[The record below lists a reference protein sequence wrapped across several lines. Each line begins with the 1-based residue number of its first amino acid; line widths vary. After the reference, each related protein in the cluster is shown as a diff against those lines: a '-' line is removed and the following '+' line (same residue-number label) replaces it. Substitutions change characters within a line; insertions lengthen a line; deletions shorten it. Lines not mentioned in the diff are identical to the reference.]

1 MEFNYAG
8 AKEAGYTDQE
18 IAEHLALKNNFDL
31 SGAVNVGYGY
41 DETIAHMLGQPDIL
55 IPAPVT
61 PAPVTPAPVIPEPEV
76 EDQSFLRSF
85 ADVPLQIGMGGAYGV
100 RAITEAFGA
109 DNPVAENLRGIE
121 DFLDNLLSAQSKAD
135 SAEIARLMKEAED
148 GGFAEQVG
156 AAVKGIS
163 IAPID
168 FMANAVGTA
177 IPAAAAALLAAFT
190 APGTL
195 LGTVAAV
202 ATGSIMGT
210 GVVKGAIFETI
221 EQELIKAGL
230 TPEQAEEGAQEAQS
244 YGGENLDQIALGAI
258 LGGWAAKSGLEP
270 ALAKLVTNNVVKQ
283 GVLKGAGKGAIEQ
296 GVLKGAVKGAIAEA
310 IPETAQGAQEQLS
323 RNLAQIREEGTPD
336 VPLTRGVVGSGAL
349 EGLAGG
355 LAGAGVGAISN
366 RGAGE
371 ATPEPGSAPEWL
383 PVIQAA
389 VNADVGKSEEAIAK
403 RAAEFKK
410 SYGEDAERAYV
421 SSARGEKMILPS
433 IKVKELEGPKPT
445 VLSGLGV
452 ETDTRTKE
460 EETDTRTEEE
470 KKYDRRVE
478 EVLNES
484 FAKKPIDTRTQEEVD
499 GSVAF
504 LEQLDKGRD
513 DTLADAAAFF
523 EEGATEISTKIKAI
537 QAVEDEA
544 SVDSAL
550 GSGIEDEASVDSAL
564 GSGIEDEAS
573 VDSALGSGIEAET
586 KTEAK
591 TEADVDVESSKLGTS
606 PAGPIAQESPE
617 EIKRRENKERL
628 QRTQDTARNQ
638 QNRASTAFLTTLKN
652 GIQKILTNKT
662 NISFF
667 ATEKELTEYDY
678 NQAIAD
684 IQSEFSDVAG
694 SQEFVNDLAAIT
706 DEENE
711 NSFSAFTSIIDK
723 ALPELIEAGYD
734 PARVKEFTTRLR
746 AENVKKTKQN
756 EIIASLKGLQAKR
769 ISQLADVINISTDP
783 KLNGKAAQTKALAAL
798 QDPDINPD
806 ELAQAKEIARLKNKK
821 PSGAVPTNAELSRQ
835 NLPTLTSRTPFEGP
849 IDFVETAEQA
859 ADLITKEKGLTVFE
873 KGLARLFKPILRA
886 IGTKFVVVSDIA
898 QIPDR
903 VLDSW
908 VNPDGEQTA
917 AGLYDPVDNVIY
929 IDSVTGLDSRTILHE
944 MIHAVTLG
952 VIYDYQDG
960 LPISPDAK
968 AALDDMKL
976 IMQKVGEYY
985 QDLVASGRNTEA
997 MDVYALG
1004 TDNFNDLRE
1013 FVTYGITGPTLQ
1025 TMLLNMAPVVNPQL
1039 GAIRTAF
1046 SNFAD
1051 AVRRMIGSP
1060 TRNRSAFE
1068 DLIDLTGRVAAETIR
1083 STPKAA
1089 GQVVQVKN
1097 KIKNL
1102 TAVQRVQ
1109 AEATSLREF
1118 GKKNKN
1124 IFEMS
1129 RNPKDG
1135 LRMFDALS
1143 SAMDANTMSVYL
1155 PILTNTMLTRYAD
1168 KYGMPFVKKIN
1179 RIIQDLTVY
1188 RNRKLKDLSK
1198 NLDRW
1203 DKLIQNASAT
1213 SELLD
1218 DALHLSSLF
1227 DVKIYDLNTKK
1238 LISLTQSKLQD
1249 DGRDIAK
1256 INRYAQ
1262 GAPTGLKSITFELQQ
1277 MSKNPNLTL
1286 DEQTEMDR
1294 LAKLFKDREIEIE
1307 EVFALFEEMAKS
1319 KKGNDAVE
1327 LYSWVIEEYRKD
1339 FEEHNAL
1346 LMDTIRKD
1354 TALPG
1359 TEGDKTTAKGR
1370 LLADVVTSYQ
1380 QAKLRNVYVPL
1391 MRFGKYA
1398 MRAKKG
1404 RKTLAYFLFE
1414 SQTERNNFARKYR
1427 DDNPGLTV
1435 TEEEIS
1441 GDVGASLRE
1450 QMTKDSGK
1458 LTSMFD
1464 QIDAMAAGNPSV
1476 AEDLKDNLYQM
1487 YLLSLPEGNLR
1498 KAYLRRKGRA
1508 GFSND
1513 AYRALVSSK
1522 LASTNQLS
1530 RIKYGKDIRT
1540 AIAEGRA
1547 QLKDQPTRLDLSQ
1560 QANKKGV
1567 VPKEKKEQ
1575 LIKEIELRVTT
1586 ELSPPK
1592 LTGAGALVD
1601 RFSRLGTKAGFIF
1614 LMSSIRSAI
1623 IQPLQLATFGFGTL
1637 HSEYGAI
1644 KTAAMAAKYMKNIM
1658 SAQALSSKQLD
1669 ENGDLRD
1676 ARGEHAVRNSN
1687 YVNKSPIK
1695 NALQAIWDIG
1705 DERNIYGATRIH
1717 DVMGRVDPDE
1727 VELRGARGAD
1737 SIKRQKPV
1745 KFAVTVMM
1753 GAVQFLERASRE
1765 VFFMSAAE
1773 LEYEKLLKQGVTG
1786 DLAIEA
1792 AATKAA
1798 ELTLKAMFDYSSYN
1812 KPRIAKNPYG
1822 RMAYQ
1827 FQNYRL
1833 QATAYI
1839 IRNFNEGLLSSDLS
1853 KEEKKKAAIRF
1864 YDTMGMGIF
1873 FGGLTGELGY
1883 TATVAVIEGIRE
1895 VLRPDEDD
1903 DDADVFYDMSDPN
1916 NPLGLRNFDLY
1927 IRNSVIP
1934 RYFGPESSLAKM
1946 LGLEPETAELLARA
1960 VEVGPISALTDW
1972 NAQTSL
1978 SLDGLWFSDYGSP
1991 EDTYGQWLINA
2002 AFGTVFGPFGSVATN
2017 VADGIQMMIEGD
2029 FARGFE
2035 TMSPGA
2041 IKEPMEAYRLSQKG
2055 FVTRGGK
2062 KFADAEYFDAFRLV
2076 GQAIGFGSTE
2086 LNLAQKSVYGGEE
2099 IRRDATTSKTKIYAE
2114 LEEVLTDQQNAI
2126 ANYGAN
2132 SKQADRAQGKVQ
2144 DVIDKVREHNY
2155 IYFYNFITAKDLTNS
2170 MQQRLQKDG
2179 MTLSGFYMGDKVAP
2193 YIYPIISPAFIDT
2206 PEEME
2211 KRKNEGD

>member
-1 MEFNYAG
+1 M
-8 AKEAGYTDQE
+8 AKAPWEEDWGVQTATSPSKAPWEIDWTTEEVAPTQQEQNNLAPWEQNWDQ
-18 IAEHLALKNNFDL
+18 K
-31 SGAVNVGYGY
+31 
-41 DETIAHMLGQPDIL
+41 
-55 IPAPVT
+55 
-61 PAPVTPAPVIPEPEV
+61 TPAPVIPEPEV
-76 EDQSFLRSF
+76 EDQSFLRSI
-85 ADVPLQIGMGGAYGV
+85 ADVPLQIGMGATYGV
-100 RAITEAFGA
+100 RAISEAFGA
-109 DNPVAENLRGIE
+109 DNPVAENLRGVE
-121 DFLDNLLSAQSKAD
+121 DFLDSLLSAQSKAD
-135 SAEIARLMKEAED
+135 SEEIARLMKEAED

-156 AAVKGIS
+156 AALKSIS

-168 FMANAVGTA
+168 FMANAVGTV
-177 IPAAAAALLAAFT
+177 IPAAAAALLAGPGLVGT
-190 APGTL
+190 AAGIGT
-195 LGTVAAV
+195 GA
-202 ATGSIMGT
+202 IMGT

-244 YGGENLDQIALGAI
+244 YGGENLDQIALGTI

-283 GVLKGAGKGAIEQ
+283 GVLKGAA
-296 GVLKGAVKGAIAEA
+296 KGAIAEA

-323 RNLAQIREEGTPD
+323 RNLAQIREERTPD
-336 VPLTRGVVGSGAL
+336 VPLTRGVIGSGTL

-389 VNADVGKSEEAIAK
+389 VNADLGKSEEAIAV
-403 RAAEFKK
+403 RATEFDET
-410 SYGEDAERAYV
+410 YGEDAMRAYV
-421 SSARGEKMILPS
+421 TGARGEEMVLPS
-433 IKVKELEGPKPT
+433 VQVEELTG
-445 VLSGLGV
+445 LSEV
-452 ETDTRTKE
+452 EAE
-460 EETDTRTEEE
+460 AEVDTRTEEE
-470 KKYDRRVE
+470 KEYDKRVD
-478 EVLNES
+478 EVLDES
-484 FAKKPIDTRTQEEVD
+484 VKPIDTRTEEEKTVD
-499 GSVAF
+499 GNVAF
-504 LEQLDKGRD
+504 LKKLDEDRD
-513 DTLADAAAFF
+513 DTAADAAVFAEVF
-523 EEGATEISTKIKAI
+523 ATERSTDIEEI
-537 QAVEDEA
+537 QAVKEDA
-544 SVDSAL
+544 SVDPELGGGIETGADVNPAFGDVSSIETETVGDPAL
-550 GSGIEDEASVDSAL
+550 GGGIEDSSANL
-564 GSGIEDEAS
+564 TG
-573 VDSALGSGIEAET
+573 ET
-586 KTEAK
+586 VSSTI
-591 TEADVDVESSKLGTS
+591 TSDVTPEL
-606 PAGPIAQESPE
+606 SPE
-617 EIKRRENKERL
+617 EIKRRETKERL
-628 QRTQDTARNQ
+628 QRAQGKARNQ
-638 QNRASTAFLTTLKN
+638 QNRASSKFLTTLKN
-652 GIQKILTNKT
+652 GVQKILTNKT

-667 ATEKELTEYDY
+667 ATEEELTAYDY

-684 IQSEFSDVAG
+684 IQTEFSDVAG
-694 SQEFVNDLAAIT
+694 LQEFVNDLPAIT

-711 NSFSAFTSIIDK
+711 DGFSAFTSIIEK

-734 PARVKEFTTRLR
+734 PTRVKEFTKRLI
-746 AENVKKTKQN
+746 AENAKKTKQN
-756 EIIASLKGLQAKR
+756 EIIASLENLQEKR
-769 ISQLADVINISTDP
+769 IDQLADVINISTNP
-783 KLNGKAAQTKALAAL
+783 KLTEKAAQTKALAAL
-798 QDPDINPD
+798 QDPDINPE
-806 ELAQAKEIARLKNKK
+806 ELAQAEQLAASKNRR
-821 PSGAVPTNAELSRQ
+821 PSGAVPTNDELSRQ
-835 NLPTLTSRTPFEGP
+835 DLPTLTSRAPFEGP
-849 IDFVETAEQA
+849 IDFVETAEEA

-886 IGTKFVVVSDIA
+886 MGTKFVVVSDLM

-929 IDSVTGLDSRTILHE
+929 IDSVEGLDSRTMLHE
-944 MIHAVTLG
+944 MIHAGTLG
-952 VIYDYQDG
+952 VIYDYQEG
-960 LPISPDAK
+960 LSISADAK

-997 MDVYALG
+997 MDVYALD

-1013 FVTYGITGPTLQ
+1013 FVTYGLTGPSLQ

-1051 AVRRMIGSP
+1051 AVRRMIGFP

-1089 GQVVQVKN
+1089 GQVVQAKK
-1097 KIKNL
+1097 KIKKL
-1102 TAVQRVQ
+1102 TAVQQVQ

-1118 GKKNKN
+1118 GKKNKS

-1135 LRMFDALS
+1135 LKMFDSLS
-1143 SAMDANTMSVYL
+1143 IAMNPETFSVYL

-1168 KYGMPFVKKIN
+1168 KYGMPFAKKVN

-1238 LISLTQSKLQD
+1238 LVSLAQSKLQD

-1256 INRYAQ
+1256 VDRYAQ
-1262 GAPTGLKSITFELQQ
+1262 GEPTGLKSIKFELQQ
-1277 MSKNPNLTL
+1277 MSKNPNPTP

-1307 EVFALFEEMAKS
+1307 EVFAIFEEMTRS
-1319 KKGNDAVE
+1319 KKGSDAVE
-1327 LYSWVIEEYRKD
+1327 LYAWVIEEYRKD

-1346 LMDTIRKD
+1346 LMDAVRKD

-1359 TEGDKTTAKGR
+1359 TEGDKTTPKGR
-1370 LLADVVTSYQ
+1370 LLADIVTSYQ
-1380 QAKLRNVYVPL
+1380 LAKQRNVYVPL

-1398 MRAKKG
+1398 VRAKKG
-1404 RKTLAYFLFE
+1404 RKTQAYFLFE
-1414 SQTERNNFARKYR
+1414 SRTERNNFAEQYKK
-1427 DDNPGLTV
+1427 DNPGIEV
-1435 TEEEIS
+1435 TEEDIV
-1441 GDVGASLRE
+1441 GDVGESLRE
-1450 QMTKDSGK
+1450 QITKDSGK

-1464 QIDAMAAGNPSV
+1464 QIDAMAAGDPSV

-1540 AIAEGRA
+1540 AISEGRA
-1547 QLKDQPTRLDLSQ
+1547 QLAGQPTRLELSGQ
-1560 QANKKGV
+1560 TDKKGTI
-1567 VPKEKKEQ
+1567 PIEKKER
-1575 LIKEIELRVTT
+1575 LINEIELRATT

-1601 RFSRLGTKAGFIF
+1601 RFSRLGTKAGFVF
-1614 LMSSIRSAI
+1614 LMSSLRSAL
-1623 IQPLQLATFGFGTL
+1623 IQPTQLATFGFGTL
-1637 HSEYGAI
+1637 HSEYGAV

-1687 YVNKSPIK
+1687 YVKKSPIR

-1705 DERNIYGATRIH
+1705 DERNVYGATRIH

-1737 SIKRQKPV
+1737 SIKRQKPA
-1745 KFAVTVMM
+1745 KFAMTAMM

-1798 ELTLKAMFDYSSYN
+1798 ELTQKAMFDYSSYN
-1812 KPRIAKNPYG
+1812 KPRIAKSPYG

-1839 IRNFNEGLLSSDLS
+1839 VRNFNEGLLSSDLN
-1853 KEEKKKAAIRF
+1853 KEEKRKAAIRF

-1873 FGGLTGELGY
+1873 FGGLTGALGY
-1883 TATVAVIEGIRE
+1883 TATVAVIEGMRE

-1903 DDADVFYDMSDPN
+1903 DDADLFYDMSDPN
-1916 NPLGLRNFDLY
+1916 SPLGLRNFDLY

-1946 LGLEPETAELLARA
+1946 LGLEPETAELLARS

-1991 EDTYGQWLINA
+1991 EDTYGQWLINS
-2002 AFGTVFGPFGSVATN
+2002 AFGTLFGPFGSVATN
-2017 VADGIQMMIEGD
+2017 MADGVQMMIEGD

-2041 IKEPMEAYRLSQKG
+2041 IKEPMEAYRLSQEG
-2055 FVTRGGK
+2055 FVTKGGK
-2062 KFADAEYFDAFRLV
+2062 KFADAEYFDTFRLV
-2076 GQAIGFGSTE
+2076 GQAMGFGATE
-2086 LNLAQKSVYGGEE
+2086 LSLAQKSVYGGEE
-2099 IRRDATTSKTKIYAE
+2099 IRRDATTSKTEIYAE
-2114 LEEVLTDQQNAI
+2114 LEEVLNDRQSAVE
-2126 ANYGAN
+2126 NYGAA

-2155 IYFYNFITAKDLTNS
+2155 IYFYNGITGKDLTNS

-2211 KRKNEGD
+2211 KRKKEEE

>member
-1 MEFNYAG
+1 VADARPTLVNPF
-8 AKEAGYTDQE
+8 
-18 IAEHLALKNNFDL
+18 AEDKPAL
-31 SGAVNVGYGY
+31 VNPFAE
-41 DETIAHMLGQPDIL
+41 DK
-55 IPAPVT
+55 PALVNPF
-61 PAPVTPAPVIPEPEV
+61 AAQALAPVIPEPEV
-76 EDQSFLRSF
+76 EDQSFLRSI
-85 ADVPLQIGMGGAYGV
+85 ADVPLQIGMGATYGV
-100 RAITEAFGA
+100 RAISEAFGA
-109 DNPVAENLRGIE
+109 DNPVAENLRGVE
-121 DFLDNLLSAQSKAD
+121 DFLDSLLSAQSKAD
-135 SAEIARLMKEAED
+135 SEEIARLMKEAED

-156 AAVKGIS
+156 AALKGIA

-168 FMANAVGTA
+168 FMANAVGTV
-177 IPAAAAALLAAFT
+177 IPAAAAALLAGPGLVGT
-190 APGTL
+190 AAAIGT
-195 LGTVAAV
+195 GAV
-202 ATGSIMGT
+202 MGT

-221 EQELIKAGL
+221 EQELINAGL

-244 YGGENLDQIALGAI
+244 YGGENLDQIALGTI

-283 GVLKGAGKGAIEQ
+283 GVLKGAA
-296 GVLKGAVKGAIAEA
+296 KGAIAEA

-323 RNLAQIREEGTPD
+323 RNLAQIREERTPD
-336 VPLTRGVVGSGAL
+336 VPLTRGVVGSGTL

-355 LAGAGVGAISN
+355 LAGAGVGAIS

-389 VNADVGKSEEAIAK
+389 VNADLGKSEEAIAV
-403 RAAEFKK
+403 RATEINET
-410 SYGEDAERAYV
+410 YGEDAMRAYV
-421 SSARGEKMILPS
+421 TGARGEEMVLPS
-433 IKVKELEGPKPT
+433 ESVEELTG
-445 VLSGLGV
+445 LSGAETGTGT
-452 ETDTRTKE
+452 ETGPETGTETETGPETGPETGTDTKSE
-460 EETDTRTEEE
+460 EEE
-470 KKYDRRVE
+470 KEFDRRVD
-478 EVLNES
+478 EVLDQS
-484 FAKKPIDTRTQEEVD
+484 FKSDEEKT
-499 GSVAF
+499 AEF
-504 LEQLDKGRD
+504 LKQLDEERD
-513 DTLADAAAFF
+513 ETAADAALFAEKGAPERRPGTVA
-523 EEGATEISTKIKAI
+523 EETT
-537 QAVEDEA
+537 AVN
-544 SVDSAL
+544 
-550 GSGIEDEASVDSAL
+550 
-564 GSGIEDEAS
+564 
-573 VDSALGSGIEAET
+573 
-586 KTEAK
+586 
-591 TEADVDVESSKLGTS
+591 EADVGSELGEGSEAEVQAQAEAQAEAENEVASSELS
-606 PAGPIAQESPE
+606 ASRAGPTKQALLIPKSAEDIAKE
-617 EIKRRENKERL
+617 EKEADKKEKKAETQRRLSQIAE
-628 QRTQDTARNQ
+628 TARNQ
-638 QNRASTAFLTTLKN
+638 RNRVSSNFLTTLKN
-652 GIQKILTNKT
+652 GVQKILTNKK
-662 NISFF
+662 NIRFF
-667 ATEKELTEYDY
+667 PTEKELIEYDY

-694 SQEFVNDLAAIT
+694 LEEQVRDIAFMSDTDLDAAI
-706 DEENE
+706 DN
-711 NSFSAFTSIIDK
+711 
-723 ALPELIEAGYD
+723 LIEAGYK
-734 PARVKEFTTRLR
+734 PQRAKELTKRLR
-746 AENVKKTKQN
+746 AENTKKIKQN
-756 EIIASLKGLQAKR
+756 DIIASLEALRDKR
-769 ISQLADVINISTDP
+769 VEQLADVINIAGNK
-783 KLNGKAAQTKALAAL
+783 KLEGQAAHTAAVEAL
-798 QDPDINPD
+798 QDPDINPE
-806 ELAQAKEIARLKNKK
+806 ELAQAEQLANLKNRK
-821 PSGAVPTNAELSRQ
+821 PSGAVPNNAELSRQ
-835 NLPTLTSRTPFEGP
+835 DLPTLTSRAPFEGP

-873 KGLARLFKPILRA
+873 RGLAKLFKPILRA
-886 IGTKFVVVSDIA
+886 MGTKFVVVSDLI

-929 IDSVTGLDSRTILHE
+929 IDSVEGLDSRTMLHE
-944 MIHAVTLG
+944 MIHAGTLG

-960 LPISPDAK
+960 LPISADAK

-976 IMQKVGEYY
+976 IMQQVGEYY

-997 MDVYALG
+997 MDVYALD

-1013 FVTYGITGPTLQ
+1013 FVTYGLTGPTLQ

-1089 GQVVQVKN
+1089 GQVVQAKK
-1097 KIKNL
+1097 KIKKL
-1102 TAVQRVQ
+1102 TAVQEVQ
-1109 AEATSLREF
+1109 AVATSLREF
-1118 GKKNKN
+1118 GKRNKN
-1124 IFEMS
+1124 IFAMS
-1129 RNPKDG
+1129 RTPEEG

-1143 SAMDANTMSVYL
+1143 SAMDANTFGVYL

-1168 KYGMPFVKKIN
+1168 KYGMPFAKKVN

-1188 RNRKLKDLSK
+1188 RNKKLKDLSK
-1198 NLDRW
+1198 NLDKW
-1203 DKLIQNASAT
+1203 DKLIQKASAT
-1213 SELLD
+1213 SVLLD

-1238 LISLTQSKLQD
+1238 LVSLAQSKLQD
-1249 DGRDIAK
+1249 DGRDITVK
-1256 INRYAQ
+1256 TYKGFSYPQ
-1262 GAPTGLKSITFELQQ
+1262 GVPTGLKSIKFDLQQ
-1277 MSKNPNLTL
+1277 MSKNPTPNS

-1294 LAKLFKDREIEIE
+1294 LAELFKKREKEIED
-1307 EVFALFEEMAKS
+1307 VFAIFEEMSKS
-1319 KKGNDAVE
+1319 KKGSDAVE

-1346 LMDTIRKD
+1346 LMDAVRKD

-1359 TEGDKTTAKGR
+1359 TEGDKTTPKGR
-1370 LLADVVTSYQ
+1370 LLADIVTSYQ
-1380 QAKLRNVYVPL
+1380 LAKQRNVYVPL

-1404 RKTLAYFLFE
+1404 RSTQAYFLFE
-1414 SQTERNNFARKYR
+1414 SQIERNNFARKYKA
-1427 DDNPGLTV
+1427 DNPLLEV
-1435 TEEEIS
+1435 TEEEIV
-1441 GDVGASLRE
+1441 GDVGESLRE
-1450 QMTKDSGK
+1450 QITKDSGK

-1464 QIDAMAAGNPSV
+1464 QIDAMAAGDSSV

-1530 RIKYGKDIRT
+1530 RIKYGKEIRT
-1540 AIAEGRA
+1540 AISEGRA
-1547 QLKDQPTRLDLSQ
+1547 QLEDQPTRLDLSE
-1560 QANKKGV
+1560 QADKKGV
-1567 VPKEKKEQ
+1567 IPKEKKEQ
-1575 LIKEIELRVTT
+1575 LIKEIELRATT

-1592 LTGAGALVD
+1592 LTGVGALVD
-1601 RFSRLGTKAGFIF
+1601 RFSRLGTKAGFVF
-1614 LMSSIRSAI
+1614 LMSSIRSAL
-1623 IQPLQLATFGFGTL
+1623 IQPSQLATFGFGTL
-1637 HSEYGAI
+1637 HSEYGAV

-1676 ARGEHAVRNSN
+1676 ARGEHAIRNSN

-1695 NALQAIWDIG
+1695 STLQAIWDIG
-1705 DERNIYGATRIH
+1705 DERNVYGATRIH

-1737 SIKRQKPV
+1737 SIKRQRPA
-1745 KFAVTVMM
+1745 KFAMTAMM

-1798 ELTLKAMFDYSSYN
+1798 ELTQKAMFDYSSYN
-1812 KPRIAKNPYG
+1812 KPRIAKSPYG

-1839 IRNFNEGLLSSDLS
+1839 VRNFNEGLLSSDLS
-1853 KEEKKKAAIRF
+1853 KEEKRKAAIRF

-1873 FGGLTGELGY
+1873 FGGLTGALGY
-1883 TATVAVIEGIRE
+1883 TATVAVIEGMRE

-1903 DDADVFYDMSDPN
+1903 DDADLFYDMSDPN

-1946 LGLEPETAELLARA
+1946 LGLEPETAELLARS

-1991 EDTYGQWLINA
+1991 EDTYSQWLINS
-2002 AFGTVFGPFGSVATN
+2002 AFGTIFGPFGSVATN
-2017 VADGIQMMIEGD
+2017 MFDGIQMMTEGD

-2041 IKEPMEAYRLSQKG
+2041 IKEPMEAYRLSQEG

-2062 KFADAEYFDAFRLV
+2062 KFSDAEYYDTFRLV
-2076 GQAIGFGSTE
+2076 GQAMGFGSTE
-2086 LNLAQKSVYGGEE
+2086 LSLAQKSVYGGEE
-2099 IRRDATTSKTKIYAE
+2099 FRRDATASKTEIYAE
-2114 LEEVLTDQQNAI
+2114 LEEVLNDRQNAV

-2155 IYFYNFITAKDLTNS
+2155 IYFYNGITGKDLTNS

-2193 YIYPIISPAFIDT
+2193 YIYPIIKGAFIEPT

-2211 KRKNEGD
+2211 KRKNEGE

>member
-1 MEFNYAG
+1 M
-8 AKEAGYTDQE
+8 AKAPWEEDWGVQTATSPSKAPWEIDWTTEEVAPTQQEQNNLAPWEQNWDQ
-18 IAEHLALKNNFDL
+18 K
-31 SGAVNVGYGY
+31 
-41 DETIAHMLGQPDIL
+41 
-55 IPAPVT
+55 
-61 PAPVTPAPVIPEPEV
+61 TPAPVIPEPEV
-76 EDQSFLRSF
+76 EDQSFLRSI
-85 ADVPLQIGMGGAYGV
+85 ADVPLQIGMGATYGV
-100 RAITEAFGA
+100 RAISEAFGA
-109 DNPVAENLRGIE
+109 DNPVAENLRGVE
-121 DFLDNLLSAQSKAD
+121 DFLDSLLSAQSKAD
-135 SAEIARLMKEAED
+135 SEEIARLMKEAED

-156 AAVKGIS
+156 AALKSIS

-168 FMANAVGTA
+168 FMANAVGTV
-177 IPAAAAALLAAFT
+177 IPAAAAALLAGPGLIGT
-190 APGTL
+190 AAGIGT
-195 LGTVAAV
+195 GA
-202 ATGSIMGT
+202 IMGT

-244 YGGENLDQIALGAI
+244 YGGENLDQIALGTI

-283 GVLKGAGKGAIEQ
+283 GVLKGAA
-296 GVLKGAVKGAIAEA
+296 KGAIAEA

-323 RNLAQIREEGTPD
+323 RNLAQIREERTPD
-336 VPLTRGVVGSGAL
+336 VPLTRGVIGSGTL

-389 VNADVGKSEEAIAK
+389 ANADVGKSEEAVAA

-421 SSARGEKMILPS
+421 SGARGEEMVLPS
-433 IKVKELEGPKPT
+433 VQVEELTG
-445 VLSGLGV
+445 LSEV
-452 ETDTRTKE
+452 EAE
-460 EETDTRTEEE
+460 AEVDTRTEEE
-470 KKYDRRVE
+470 KEYDKRVD
-478 EVLNES
+478 EVLDES
-484 FAKKPIDTRTQEEVD
+484 VKPIDTRTEEEKTVD
-499 GSVAF
+499 GNVAF
-504 LEQLDKGRD
+504 LKKLDEDRD
-513 DTLADAAAFF
+513 DTAADAAVFAEVF
-523 EEGATEISTKIKAI
+523 ATEKSTDIEEI
-537 QAVEDEA
+537 QAVKEDA
-544 SVDSAL
+544 SVDPELGGGIEIETGADPELGDVSDIAVTRDPAL
-550 GSGIEDEASVDSAL
+550 GGGIEDSSANL
-564 GSGIEDEAS
+564 TG
-573 VDSALGSGIEAET
+573 ET
-586 KTEAK
+586 VSSTI
-591 TEADVDVESSKLGTS
+591 TSDVTPEL
-606 PAGPIAQESPE
+606 SPE
-617 EIKRRENKERL
+617 EIKRRETKERL
-628 QRTQDTARNQ
+628 KKEGDKVRNE
-638 QNRASTAFLTTLKN
+638 QNRASSKFLTTLKN
-652 GIQKILTNKT
+652 GVQKILTNKT

-667 ATEKELTEYDY
+667 ATEEELTAYDY

-684 IQSEFSDVAG
+684 IQTEFSDVAG
-694 SQEFVNDLAAIT
+694 LQEFVNDLPAIT

-711 NSFSAFTSIIDK
+711 DGFSAFTSIIEK
-723 ALPELIEAGYD
+723 ALPQLIDAGYD
-734 PARVKEFTTRLR
+734 PTRVKEFTKRLI
-746 AENVKKTKQN
+746 AENAKKTKQN
-756 EIIASLKGLQAKR
+756 KIIASLEGLQEKR
-769 ISQLADVINISTDP
+769 IELLADVINISTNP
-783 KLNGKAAQTKALAAL
+783 KLTGKAAQTKALAAL
-798 QDPDINPD
+798 QDPDINPE
-806 ELAQAKEIARLKNKK
+806 ELAQAEQLAASKNRR
-821 PSGAVPTNAELSRQ
+821 PSGAVPTNDELSRQ
-835 NLPTLTSRTPFEGP
+835 DLPTLTSRAPFEGP
-849 IDFVETAEQA
+849 IDFVETAEEA

-886 IGTKFVVVSDIA
+886 MGTKFVVVSDLI

-929 IDSVTGLDSRTILHE
+929 IDSVEGLDSRTMLHE
-944 MIHAVTLG
+944 MIHAGTLG
-952 VIYDYQDG
+952 VIYDYQDE
-960 LPISPDAK
+960 LPISADAK

-985 QDLVASGRNTEA
+985 QDLVASGRNTAA
-997 MDVYALG
+997 MDVYALD

-1013 FVTYGITGPTLQ
+1013 FVTYGLTGPSLQ

-1089 GQVVQVKN
+1089 GQVVQAKK
-1097 KIKNL
+1097 KIKKL
-1102 TAVQRVQ
+1102 TAVQQVQ

-1118 GKKNKN
+1118 GKKNKS

-1143 SAMDANTMSVYL
+1143 SAMDAETFSVYL

-1168 KYGMPFVKKIN
+1168 KYGMPFVKKVN

-1238 LISLTQSKLQD
+1238 LVSLAQSKLQD

-1256 INRYAQ
+1256 VDRYAQ
-1262 GAPTGLKSITFELQQ
+1262 GEPTGLKSIKFELQQ
-1277 MSKNPNLTL
+1277 MSKNPNPTP

-1307 EVFALFEEMAKS
+1307 EVFAIFEEMTRS
-1319 KKGNDAVE
+1319 KKGSDAVE
-1327 LYSWVIEEYRKD
+1327 LYAWVIEEYRKD

-1346 LMDTIRKD
+1346 LMDAVRKD

-1359 TEGDKTTAKGR
+1359 TEGDKTTPKGR
-1370 LLADVVTSYQ
+1370 LLADIVTSYQ
-1380 QAKLRNVYVPL
+1380 LAKQRNVYVPL

-1404 RKTLAYFLFE
+1404 RETQAYFLFE
-1414 SQTERNNFARKYR
+1414 SQTERNNFARKYK
-1427 DDNPGLTV
+1427 DDNPGIKV
-1435 TEEEIS
+1435 TEEDIV
-1441 GDVGASLRE
+1441 GDVGESLRE
-1450 QMTKDSGK
+1450 QITRDSGK

-1464 QIDAMAAGNPSV
+1464 QIDAMAAGDPSV

-1530 RIKYGKDIRT
+1530 RIKYGKEIRT
-1540 AIAEGRA
+1540 AISEGRA
-1547 QLKDQPTRLDLSQ
+1547 QLEGQPERLELSQ

-1567 VPKEKKEQ
+1567 IPKEKKEQ
-1575 LIKEIELRVTT
+1575 LIKEIELRATT

-1614 LMSSIRSAI
+1614 LMSSIRSAL
-1623 IQPLQLATFGFGTL
+1623 IQPTQLATFGFGTL
-1637 HSEYGAI
+1637 HSEYGAV

-1676 ARGEHAVRNSN
+1676 ARGEHAVRNST
-1687 YVNKSPIK
+1687 YVKKSPIK

-1705 DERNIYGATRIH
+1705 DERNVYGATRIH

-1737 SIKRQKPV
+1737 SIKRQRPA
-1745 KFAVTVMM
+1745 KFAMTAMM

-1798 ELTLKAMFDYSSYN
+1798 ELTQKAMFDYSSYN
-1812 KPRIAKNPYG
+1812 KPRIAKSPYG

-1839 IRNFNEGLLSSDLS
+1839 VRNFNEGLLSSDLN
-1853 KEEKKKAAIRF
+1853 KEEKRKAAIRF

-1873 FGGLTGELGY
+1873 FGGLTGALGY
-1883 TATVAVIEGIRE
+1883 TATVAVIEGMRE

-1903 DDADVFYDMSDPN
+1903 DDADLFYDMSDPN

-1946 LGLEPETAELLARA
+1946 LGLEPETAELLARS

-1991 EDTYGQWLINA
+1991 EDTYGQWLINS
-2002 AFGTVFGPFGSVATN
+2002 AFGTLFGPFGSVATN
-2017 VADGIQMMIEGD
+2017 MADGVQMMIEGD

-2041 IKEPMEAYRLSQKG
+2041 IKEPMEAYRLSQEG
-2055 FVTRGGK
+2055 FVTKGGK
-2062 KFADAEYFDAFRLV
+2062 KFADAEYFDTFRLV
-2076 GQAIGFGSTE
+2076 GQAMGFGATE
-2086 LNLAQKSVYGGEE
+2086 LSLAQKSVYGGEE
-2099 IRRDATTSKTKIYAE
+2099 IRRDATTSKTEIYAE
-2114 LEEVLTDQQNAI
+2114 LEEVLNDRQSAVE
-2126 ANYGAN
+2126 NYGAA

-2155 IYFYNFITAKDLTNS
+2155 IYFYNGITGKDLTNS

-2211 KRKNEGD
+2211 KRKKEEE

>member
-18 IAEHLALKNNFDL
+18 IAEHLALKNSFDL

-55 IPAPVT
+55 IPAPVL
-61 PAPVTPAPVIPEPEV
+61 PAPVVPEPEV
-76 EDQSFLRSF
+76 EDQSFLRSI
-85 ADVPLQIGMGGAYGV
+85 ADVPLQIGMGATYGV

-109 DNPVAENLRGIE
+109 DNPVAENLRGVE
-121 DFLDNLLSAQSKAD
+121 DFLDSLLSAQSKAD

-156 AAVKGIS
+156 AALKGIS

-168 FMANAVGTA
+168 FMANAVGTV
-177 IPAAAAALLAAFT
+177 IPAAAAGLLAGPGLVGT
-190 APGTL
+190 AAGIGT
-195 LGTVAAV
+195 GA
-202 ATGSIMGT
+202 IMGT

-221 EQELIKAGL
+221 EQELINAGL

-244 YGGENLDQIALGAI
+244 YGGENLDQIALGTI

-283 GVLKGAGKGAIEQ
+283 GVLKGAA
-296 GVLKGAVKGAIAEA
+296 KGAIAEA
-310 IPETAQGAQEQLS
+310 IPETTQGAQEQLS
-323 RNLAQIREEGTPD
+323 RNLAQIREERTPD
-336 VPLTRGVVGSGAL
+336 VPLTRGVVGSGTL

-355 LAGAGVGAISN
+355 LAGAGVGAIS

-389 VNADVGKSEEAIAK
+389 VNADLGKSEEDIAL
-403 RAAEFKK
+403 RAFEFNDT
-410 SYGEDAERAYV
+410 YGEDAMRAYV
-421 SSARGEKMILPS
+421 TGARGEEMVLPS
-433 IKVKELEGPKPT
+433 IEVEELAGP
-445 VLSGLGV
+445 SEV
-452 ETDTRTKE
+452 ETDTK
-460 EETDTRTEEE
+460 TEEE
-470 KKYDRRVE
+470 KT
-478 EVLNES
+478 
-484 FAKKPIDTRTQEEVD
+484 A
-499 GSVAF
+499 AF
-504 LEQLDKGRD
+504 LKDLDEERD
-513 DTLADAAAFF
+513 ETAADAALFAA
-523 EEGATEISTKIKAI
+523 EGATERSTGTITEADGSTVTREKNLDGSLTVVRENSAGEEIGRTI
-537 QAVEDEA
+537 VEGEEAVAAFETKQKTGGDPE
-544 SVDSAL
+544 L
-550 GSGIEDEASVDSAL
+550 GDVSSIEIGADVNPELGDVSDIAVSGDPE
-564 GSGIEDEAS
+564 
-573 VDSALGSGIEAET
+573 LGSGIEAEVT
-586 KTEAK
+586 PSELNANPA
-591 TEADVDVESSKLGTS
+591 EPIEQAELIPES
-606 PAGPIAQESPE
+606 AE
-617 EIKRRENKERL
+617 EEKRRKTKERL
-628 QRTQDTARNQ
+628 KKEGDKVRNE
-638 QNRASTAFLTTLKN
+638 QNRASSKFLTTLKN
-652 GIQKILTNKT
+652 GVQKILANKK

-667 ATEKELTEYDY
+667 ATEEELIEYDY
-678 NQAIAD
+678 NQAITD

-694 SQEFVNDLAAIT
+694 LEEQVRDIAFMSDTDLDAAI
-706 DEENE
+706 DN
-711 NSFSAFTSIIDK
+711 
-723 ALPELIEAGYD
+723 LIEAGYN
-734 PARVKEFTTRLR
+734 PQRAKEFTKRLR
-746 AENVKKTKQN
+746 AENAKKIKQN
-756 EIIASLKGLQAKR
+756 DIIASLEGLRAKR
-769 ISQLADVINISTDP
+769 ISQLADVINISTNP
-783 KLNGKAAQTKALAAL
+783 RLTGRAAQTAALAAL
-798 QDPDINPD
+798 QDPDINPE
-806 ELAQAKEIARLKNKK
+806 ELAQAEQLAASKNRR
-821 PSGAVPTNAELSRQ
+821 PSGAVPTNDELSRQ
-835 NLPTLTSRTPFEGP
+835 DLPTLTSRAPFEGP

-873 KGLARLFKPILRA
+873 KGLAKLFKPILRA
-886 IGTKFVVVSDIA
+886 MGTKFVVVSDLI

-903 VLDSW
+903 ILDSW

-917 AGLYDPVDNVIY
+917 AGLYDPIDNVIY
-929 IDSVTGLDSRTILHE
+929 IDSVEGLDSRTMLHE
-944 MIHAVTLG
+944 MIHAGTLG
-952 VIYDYQDG
+952 VIYDYQAG
-960 LPISPDAK
+960 LPISADAK

-997 MDVYALG
+997 MDVYALD
-1004 TDNFNDLRE
+1004 TNNFNDLRE
-1013 FVTYGITGPTLQ
+1013 FVTYGLTGPSLQ
-1025 TMLLNMAPVVNPQL
+1025 TMLLNMAPVVNSQL
-1039 GAIRTAF
+1039 GVIRTAF

-1051 AVRRMIGSP
+1051 ALRRMIGFP

-1089 GQVVQVKN
+1089 GQVVQAKK
-1097 KIKNL
+1097 KIKKL
-1102 TAVQRVQ
+1102 TAVQEVQ
-1109 AEATSLREF
+1109 AVATSLREF
-1118 GKKNKN
+1118 GKRNRD

-1129 RNPKDG
+1129 RNPKEG
-1135 LRMFDALS
+1135 LRKFDALS
-1143 SAMDANTMSVYL
+1143 SAMDADTFGVYL

-1168 KYGMPFVKKIN
+1168 KYGMPFAKKVN

-1188 RNRKLKDLSK
+1188 RNKKLKDLSK
-1198 NLDRW
+1198 NLDKW
-1203 DKLIQNASAT
+1203 DKLIQKASAT

-1238 LISLTQSKLQD
+1238 LVSLAQSKLQD
-1249 DGRDIAK
+1249 DGRDINVK
-1256 INRYAQ
+1256 TYNGFSYPQ
-1262 GAPTGLKSITFELQQ
+1262 GVPTGLKSIKFDLQQ
-1277 MSKNPNLTL
+1277 MSKNPTPNS
-1286 DEQTEMDR
+1286 DEQKEMDR
-1294 LAKLFKDREIEIE
+1294 LAKLSQDRETEIE
-1307 EVFALFEEMAKS
+1307 EVFAIFEEMSKS
-1319 KKGNDAVE
+1319 KKGSEAVE

-1346 LMDTIRKD
+1346 LMDAVRKD

-1359 TEGDKTTAKGR
+1359 TESDDTTPKGR
-1370 LLADVVTSYQ
+1370 LLADIVTSYQ
-1380 QAKLRNVYVPL
+1380 LAKQRNVYVPL

-1404 RKTLAYFLFE
+1404 RRTQAYFLFE
-1414 SQTERNNFARKYR
+1414 SRTERNNFARKYKA
-1427 DDNPGLTV
+1427 DNRGNNLKV
-1435 TEEEIS
+1435 TEEDIV
-1441 GDVGASLRE
+1441 GDVGESLRE
-1450 QMTKDSGK
+1450 QMTRDSGK

-1464 QIDAMAAGNPSV
+1464 QIDAMAAGDPSV

-1530 RIKYGKDIRT
+1530 RIKYGKEIRT
-1540 AIAEGRA
+1540 AISEGRA
-1547 QLKDQPTRLDLSQ
+1547 QLEDQPTRLDLSG
-1560 QANKKGV
+1560 QADKKGV
-1567 VPKEKKEQ
+1567 IPKEKKEQ
-1575 LIKEIELRVTT
+1575 LIKEIELRATT

-1614 LMSSIRSAI
+1614 LMSSIRSAL
-1623 IQPLQLATFGFGTL
+1623 IQPSQLATFGFGTL
-1637 HSEYGAI
+1637 HSEYGAV

-1695 NALQAIWDIG
+1695 KILQAIWDIG
-1705 DERNIYGATRIH
+1705 DERNVYGATRIH

-1737 SIKRQKPV
+1737 SIKRQKPA
-1745 KFAVTVMM
+1745 KFAMTAMM

-1798 ELTLKAMFDYSSYN
+1798 ELTQKAMFDYSSYN
-1812 KPRIAKNPYG
+1812 KPRIAKSPYG

-1839 IRNFNEGLLSSDLS
+1839 VRNFNEGLLSSDLN

-1873 FGGLTGELGY
+1873 FGGLTGALGY
-1883 TATVAVIEGIRE
+1883 TATVAVIEGMRE

-1903 DDADVFYDMSDPN
+1903 DDADLFYDMSDPN
-1916 NPLGLRNFDLY
+1916 SPLGLRNFDLY

-1946 LGLEPETAELLARA
+1946 LGLEPETAELLARS

-1991 EDTYGQWLINA
+1991 EDTYGQWLINS
-2002 AFGTVFGPFGSVATN
+2002 AFGTLFGPFGSVATN
-2017 VADGIQMMIEGD
+2017 MADGIQMMIEGD

-2041 IKEPMEAYRLSQKG
+2041 IKEPMEAYRLSQEG
-2055 FVTRGGK
+2055 FVTKGGK
-2062 KFADAEYFDAFRLV
+2062 KFAGAEYFDTFRLV
-2076 GQAIGFGSTE
+2076 GQAMGFGSTE
-2086 LNLAQKSVYGGEE
+2086 LSLAQKSVYGGEE
-2099 IRRDATTSKTKIYAE
+2099 IRRDATTSKTEIYAE
-2114 LEEVLTDQQNAI
+2114 LEEVLNDRQSAVE
-2126 ANYGAN
+2126 NYGAN

-2155 IYFYNFITAKDLTNS
+2155 IYFYNGITGKDLTNS

-2211 KRKNEGD
+2211 KRKNEGE

>member
-1 MEFNYAG
+1 M
-8 AKEAGYTDQE
+8 AKAPWEEDWGVQTATSPSKAPWEIDWTAEEVAPTQQEQNNLAPWEQNWDQ
-18 IAEHLALKNNFDL
+18 K
-31 SGAVNVGYGY
+31 
-41 DETIAHMLGQPDIL
+41 
-55 IPAPVT
+55 
-61 PAPVTPAPVIPEPEV
+61 TPAPVIPEPEPEV
-76 EDQSFLRSF
+76 EDQSFLRSI
-85 ADVPLQIGMGGAYGV
+85 ADVPLQIGMGATYGV
-100 RAITEAFGA
+100 RAIAEAFGA
-109 DNPVAENLRGIE
+109 DNPVAKNLRGVE
-121 DFLDNLLSAQSKAD
+121 DFLDSLLSAQSKAD

-156 AAVKGIS
+156 AALKGIAT
-163 IAPID
+163 APID
-168 FMANAVGTA
+168 FMANAVGTV
-177 IPAAAAALLAAFT
+177 IPAAVAALLAGPGLIGT
-190 APGTL
+190 AAAIGT
-195 LGTVAAV
+195 GA
-202 ATGSIMGT
+202 IMGT

-244 YGGENLDQIALGAI
+244 YGGENLDQIALGTI

-283 GVLKGAGKGAIEQ
+283 GVLKGAA
-296 GVLKGAVKGAIAEA
+296 KGAIAEA

-323 RNLAQIREEGTPD
+323 RNLAQIREERTPD

-389 VNADVGKSEEAIAK
+389 VNADVGKGEEAIAV
-403 RAAEFKK
+403 RAAELKE

-421 SSARGEKMILPS
+421 SGARGEEMVLPS
-433 IKVKELEGPKPT
+433 IEVEELKGPSEAEAEAEVEVEVEVKTEAE
-445 VLSGLGV
+445 V
-452 ETDTRTKE
+452 
-460 EETDTRTEEE
+460 DTRTEEE
-470 KKYDRRVE
+470 KEYDRRVE
-478 EVLNES
+478 EVLDES
-484 FAKKPIDTRTQEEVD
+484 VKPIDTRTEEEKYA
-499 GSVAF
+499 AF
-504 LEQLDKGRD
+504 LKQLEEERD
-513 DTLADAAAFF
+513 DTAADAAMLADQ
-523 EEGATEISTKIKAI
+523 GATERSPDIEKI
-537 QAVEDEA
+537 QAVKEDA
-544 SVDSAL
+544 SVDPKLGAGIEIEEDVNPAL
-550 GSGIEDEASVDSAL
+550 GDVSDIAVTRDPALGGGIEDE
-564 GSGIEDEAS
+564 
-573 VDSALGSGIEAET
+573 
-586 KTEAK
+586 
-591 TEADVDVESSKLGTS
+591 VDVASSELSTS
-606 PAGPIAQESPE
+606 PNGPIAQAALTPELSPE
-617 EIKRRENKERL
+617 EIREADEKEKKAKTKERL
-628 QRTQDTARNQ
+628 SRTAATANKQ
-638 QNRASTAFLTTLKN
+638 QNRVSSAFLKTLKN
-652 GIQKILTNKT
+652 GVQKILANKT
-662 NISFF
+662 NIRFF
-667 ATEKELTEYDY
+667 ATEEELTEYDY

-684 IQSEFSDVAG
+684 IQTEFGDVAG
-694 SQEFVNDLAAIT
+694 LEEQVRDIALMTDTDMDAAI
-706 DEENE
+706 DNLV
-711 NSFSAFTSIIDK
+711 A
-723 ALPELIEAGYD
+723 AGYN
-734 PARVKEFTTRLR
+734 PQRAKEFTKKLK
-746 AENVKKTKQN
+746 AENAKKTKQN
-756 EIIASLKGLQAKR
+756 QIITSLENLQEKR
-769 ISQLADVINISTDP
+769 IDQLADVINISTNP
-783 KLNGKAAQTKALAAL
+783 KLTGKAAQTAALAAL
-798 QDPDINPD
+798 QDPDINPE
-806 ELAQAKEIARLKNKK
+806 ELAQAEKLAVSKNRR
-821 PSGAVPTNAELSRQ
+821 PSGAVPTNDELSRQ
-835 NLPTLTSRTPFEGP
+835 DLPTLTSRAPLEGP
-849 IDFVETAEQA
+849 IDLVETAEQA
-859 ADLITKEKGLTVFE
+859 ADLIAKEKGLTVFE

-886 IGTKFVVVSDIA
+886 MGTKFVVVSDLI

-908 VNPDGEQTA
+908 VNPEGEQTA

-929 IDSVTGLDSRTILHE
+929 IDSVEGLDSRTILHE
-944 MIHAVTLG
+944 MIHAGTLG
-952 VIYDYQDG
+952 VIYDYQQG
-960 LPISPDAK
+960 LSISADAK

-997 MDVYALG
+997 MDVYALN

-1013 FVTYGITGPTLQ
+1013 FVTYGLTGPSLQ

-1089 GQVVQVKN
+1089 GQVVQAKK
-1097 KIKNL
+1097 KIKKL
-1102 TAVQRVQ
+1102 TAVQEVQ
-1109 AEATSLREF
+1109 AAATSLREF
-1118 GKKNKN
+1118 GKKNKS
-1124 IFEMS
+1124 IFAMS
-1129 RNPKDG
+1129 RTPKEG
-1135 LRMFDALS
+1135 LRMFDSLS
-1143 SAMDANTMSVYL
+1143 IAMNPETFSVYL

-1168 KYGMPFVKKIN
+1168 KYDMPFAKKVN

-1203 DKLIQNASAT
+1203 DKLIQNATAT
-1213 SELLD
+1213 SVLLD

-1238 LISLTQSKLQD
+1238 LVSLAQSKLQD

-1256 INRYAQ
+1256 IDRYAQ
-1262 GAPTGLKSITFELQQ
+1262 GEPTGLKSIKFELQQ
-1277 MSKNPNLTL
+1277 LSKNPTPDPL
-1286 DEQTEMDR
+1286 EQKEMDR
-1294 LAKLFKDREIEIE
+1294 LAKLFQDRETEIE
-1307 EVFALFEEMAKS
+1307 EVFAIFEEMAKS
-1319 KKGNDAVE
+1319 KKGSDAVE
-1327 LYSWVIEEYRKD
+1327 LYSWVLEEYRKD

-1346 LMDTIRKD
+1346 LMEAVRKD

-1359 TEGDKTTAKGR
+1359 TEGDKTTPKGR
-1370 LLADVVTSYQ
+1370 LLADIVTSYQ
-1380 QAKLRNVYVPL
+1380 LAKQRNVYVPL
-1391 MRFGKYA
+1391 TRFGKYA

-1404 RKTLAYFLFE
+1404 RETRAYFLFE
-1414 SQTERNNFARKYR
+1414 SRKERDNFAEQYQK
-1427 DDNPGLTV
+1427 DNPLLKV
-1435 TEEEIS
+1435 TEEELS
-1441 GDVGASLRE
+1441 KDVGESLRE
-1450 QMTKDSGK
+1450 QITKDSGK

-1464 QIDAMAAGNPSV
+1464 QIDAMAAGDPSV

-1522 LASTNQLS
+1522 LASINQLS

-1540 AIAEGRA
+1540 AISEGRA
-1547 QLKDQPTRLDLSQ
+1547 QLAGQPTRLELSGQ
-1560 QANKKGV
+1560 TDKKGII
-1567 VPKEKKEQ
+1567 PIEKKER
-1575 LIKEIELRVTT
+1575 LINEIELRATT

-1592 LTGAGALVD
+1592 LTGGDALLD
-1601 RFSRLGTKAGFIF
+1601 RFSRLGTKAGFVF
-1614 LMSSIRSAI
+1614 LMSSLRSAL
-1623 IQPLQLATFGFGTL
+1623 IQPTQLATFGFGTL
-1637 HSEYGAI
+1637 HSEYGAV

-1705 DERNIYGATRIH
+1705 DERNVYGATRIH

-1727 VELRGARGAD
+1727 VELRGARSAD
-1737 SIKRQKPV
+1737 SIKRQKPA
-1745 KFAVTVMM
+1745 KFAITAMM

-1798 ELTLKAMFDYSSYN
+1798 ELTQKAMFDYSSYN
-1812 KPRIAKNPYG
+1812 KPRIAKSPYG

-1873 FGGLTGELGY
+1873 FGGLTGALGY
-1883 TATVAVIEGIRE
+1883 TATVAVIEGMRE

-1903 DDADVFYDMSDPN
+1903 DDADLFYDMSDPN
-1916 NPLGLRNFDLY
+1916 SPLGLRNFDLY

-2041 IKEPMEAYRLSQKG
+2041 IKEPMEAYRLSQEGFITKG
-2055 FVTRGGK
+2055 GR
-2062 KFADAEYFDAFRLV
+2062 KFSDAEYYDTFRLV
-2076 GQAIGFGSTE
+2076 GQAMGFGSTE
-2086 LNLAQKSVYGGEE
+2086 LTLTQKSVYGVEE
-2099 IRRDATTSKTKIYAE
+2099 IKQNAIANKTEIYAE
-2114 LEEVLTDQQNAI
+2114 LEEVLNDRQSAVE
-2126 ANYGAN
+2126 NYGAN

-2155 IYFYNFITAKDLTNS
+2155 IYFYNGITGKDLTNS
-2170 MQQRLQKDG
+2170 MQQRLRRDG

-2193 YIYPIISPAFIDT
+2193 FLYPIIKPALLDT
-2206 PEEME
+2206 PAEME
-2211 KRKNEGD
+2211 EKKNEGD

>member
-18 IAEHLALKNNFDL
+18 IAEHLALKNSFDL
-31 SGAVNVGYGY
+31 SGAVSVGYGY

-55 IPAPVT
+55 IPAPVL
-61 PAPVTPAPVIPEPEV
+61 PAPAVPEPEV
-76 EDQSFLRSF
+76 EDQSFLRSI
-85 ADVPLQIGMGGAYGV
+85 ADVPLQIGMGATYGV

-109 DNPVAENLRGIE
+109 DNPVAENLRGVE
-121 DFLDNLLSAQSKAD
+121 DFLDSLLSAQSKAD
-135 SAEIARLMKEAED
+135 SEEIARLMKEAED

-156 AAVKGIS
+156 AALKGIS

-168 FMANAVGTA
+168 FMANAVGTV
-177 IPAAAAALLAAFT
+177 IPAAAAALLAGPGLVGT
-190 APGTL
+190 AAGIGT
-195 LGTVAAV
+195 GA
-202 ATGSIMGT
+202 IMGT

-221 EQELIKAGL
+221 EQELINAGL

-244 YGGENLDQIALGAI
+244 YGGENLDQIALGTI

-283 GVLKGAGKGAIEQ
+283 GVLKGAA
-296 GVLKGAVKGAIAEA
+296 KGAIAEA

-323 RNLAQIREEGTPD
+323 RNLAQIREERTPD
-336 VPLTRGVVGSGAL
+336 VPLTRGVVGSGTL

-355 LAGAGVGAISN
+355 LAGAGVGAFSN

-371 ATPEPGSAPEWL
+371 ATPEPGLAPEWL

-389 VNADVGKSEEAIAK
+389 VNADLGKSEEAIAV
-403 RAAEFKK
+403 RATEINET
-410 SYGEDAERAYV
+410 YGEDAMRAYV
-421 SSARGEKMILPS
+421 TGVRGEEMVLPS
-433 IKVKELEGPKPT
+433 ESVEELTG
-445 VLSGLGV
+445 LSGA
-452 ETDTRTKE
+452 ETEVNTT
-460 EETDTRTEEE
+460 TEEE
-470 KKYDRRVE
+470 EYNRRVA
-478 EVLNES
+478 EVLDQS
-484 FAKKPIDTRTQEEVD
+484 FKSEEEKT
-499 GSVAF
+499 AEF
-504 LEQLDKGRD
+504 LKGLEEERD
-513 DTLADAAAFF
+513 ETAADAAEYADERSTGTVTEADGSTVTQEKNLDGSLTVVRENSAGEEIGRTIVEGEEAVAAF
-523 EEGATEISTKIKAI
+523 ETKQKTETGGNPELGDVSSIEI
-537 QAVEDEA
+537 EA
-544 SVDSAL
+544 DVDPAL
-550 GSGIEDEASVDSAL
+550 GGGIEDEVDVTPSELDASRAGLTEQNAL
-564 GSGIEDEAS
+564 IPESDEDIAKEKKK
-573 VDSALGSGIEAET
+573 AET
-586 KTEAK
+586 RKRLSRAANTAL
-591 TEADVDVESSKLGTS
+591 TQRNRVSS
-606 PAGPIAQESPE
+606 
-617 EIKRRENKERL
+617 N
-628 QRTQDTARNQ
+628 
-638 QNRASTAFLTTLKN
+638 FLTTLKN
-652 GIQKILTNKT
+652 GVQKILTNKK
-662 NISFF
+662 NIRFF
-667 ATEKELTEYDY
+667 PTEKELTEYDY

-684 IQSEFSDVAG
+684 IQSEYSDVDGLEEQVRDIAFM
-694 SQEFVNDLAAIT
+694 SDTDMDAAI
-706 DEENE
+706 DN
-711 NSFSAFTSIIDK
+711 
-723 ALPELIEAGYD
+723 LIEAGYN
-734 PARVKEFTTRLR
+734 PQRAKEFTKRLR
-746 AENVKKTKQN
+746 AENTKKIKQN
-756 EIIASLKGLQAKR
+756 DIIASLEALRDKR
-769 ISQLADVINISTDP
+769 VKQLADVINIAGNK
-783 KLNGKAAQTKALAAL
+783 KLEGQAAHTAAVEAL
-798 QDPDINPD
+798 QDPDINPE
-806 ELAQAKEIARLKNKK
+806 ELAEAEREANLKSRK
-821 PSGAVPTNAELSRQ
+821 PSGAVPNNAELSRQ
-835 NLPTLTSRTPFEGP
+835 DLPTLTSKAPFEGP

-873 KGLARLFKPILRA
+873 KGLAKLFKPILRA
-886 IGTKFVVVSDIA
+886 MGTKFVVVSDLA

-929 IDSVTGLDSRTILHE
+929 IDSVEGLDSRTMLHE
-944 MIHAVTLG
+944 MIHAGTLG

-960 LPISPDAK
+960 LPISADAK

-976 IMQKVGEYY
+976 IMQQVGEYY

-997 MDVYALG
+997 MDVYALD

-1013 FVTYGITGPTLQ
+1013 FVTYGLTGPTLQ

-1051 AVRRMIGSP
+1051 AVRRMIGAP

-1089 GQVVQVKN
+1089 GQVVQAKK
-1097 KIKNL
+1097 KIKKL
-1102 TAVQRVQ
+1102 TAVQEVQ
-1109 AEATSLREF
+1109 AVATSLREF
-1118 GKKNKN
+1118 GKRNKN
-1124 IFEMS
+1124 IFAMS
-1129 RNPKDG
+1129 RTPEEG
-1135 LRMFDALS
+1135 LRMFDSLS
-1143 SAMDANTMSVYL
+1143 SAMDANTFGVYL

-1168 KYGMPFVKKIN
+1168 KYGMPFAKKVN

-1188 RNRKLKDLSK
+1188 RNKKLKDLSK
-1198 NLDRW
+1198 NLDKW
-1203 DKLIQNASAT
+1203 DKLIQKASAT

-1238 LISLTQSKLQD
+1238 LVSLAQSKLQD
-1249 DGRDIAK
+1249 DGRDITVK
-1256 INRYAQ
+1256 TYKGFSYPQ
-1262 GAPTGLKSITFELQQ
+1262 GVPTGLKSIKFDLQQ
-1277 MSKNPNLTL
+1277 MSKNPTPNS

-1294 LAKLFKDREIEIE
+1294 LAELLQEREKEIEK
-1307 EVFALFEEMAKS
+1307 VFAIFEEMSKS
-1319 KKGNDAVE
+1319 KKGSDAVE

-1346 LMDTIRKD
+1346 LMDAVRKD

-1359 TEGDKTTAKGR
+1359 TEGDKTTPKGR
-1370 LLADVVTSYQ
+1370 LLADIVTSYQ
-1380 QAKLRNVYVPL
+1380 LAKQRNVYVPL

-1404 RKTLAYFLFE
+1404 RSTQAYFLFE
-1414 SQTERNNFARKYR
+1414 SQTERNNFARKYKA
-1427 DDNPGLTV
+1427 DNPLLEV
-1435 TEEEIS
+1435 TEEEIV
-1441 GDVGASLRE
+1441 GDVGESLRE
-1450 QMTKDSGK
+1450 QITKDSGK

-1464 QIDAMAAGNPSV
+1464 QIDAMAAGDPSV

-1498 KAYLRRKGRA
+1498 KAYLRRKGRP

-1530 RIKYGKDIRT
+1530 RIKYGKEIRT
-1540 AIAEGRA
+1540 AISEGRA
-1547 QLKDQPTRLDLSQ
+1547 QLEDQPTRLDLSE
-1560 QANKKGV
+1560 QADKKGV
-1567 VPKEKKEQ
+1567 IPKEKKEQ
-1575 LIKEIELRVTT
+1575 LIKEIELRATT
-1586 ELSPPK
+1586 ELSPTK
-1592 LTGAGALVD
+1592 LTGTDALVD

-1614 LMSSIRSAI
+1614 LMSSIRSAL
-1623 IQPLQLATFGFGTL
+1623 IQPSQLATFGFGTL
-1637 HSEYGAI
+1637 HSEYGSV

-1695 NALQAIWDIG
+1695 STLQAIWDIG
-1705 DERNIYGATRIH
+1705 DERNVYGATRIH

-1737 SIKRQKPV
+1737 SIKRQRPA
-1745 KFAVTVMM
+1745 KFAMTAMM

-1798 ELTLKAMFDYSSYN
+1798 ELTQKAMFDYSSYN
-1812 KPRIAKNPYG
+1812 KPRIAKSPYG

-1839 IRNFNEGLLSSDLS
+1839 VRNFNEGLLSSDLS
-1853 KEEKKKAAIRF
+1853 KEEKRKAAIRF

-1873 FGGLTGELGY
+1873 FGGLTGALGY
-1883 TATVAVIEGIRE
+1883 TATVAVIEGMRE

-1903 DDADVFYDMSDPN
+1903 DDADLFYDMSDPN

-1946 LGLEPETAELLARA
+1946 LGLEPETAELLARS

-1991 EDTYGQWLINA
+1991 EDTYGQWLINS
-2002 AFGTVFGPFGSVATN
+2002 AFGTIFGPFGSVATN
-2017 VADGIQMMIEGD
+2017 MFDGIQMMTEGD

-2041 IKEPMEAYRLSQKG
+2041 IKEPMEAYRLSQEG
-2055 FVTRGGK
+2055 FVTKGGK
-2062 KFADAEYFDAFRLV
+2062 KFADAEYFDTFRLV
-2076 GQAIGFGSTE
+2076 GQAMGFGSTE
-2086 LNLAQKSVYGGEE
+2086 LSLAQKSVYGGEE
-2099 IRRDATTSKTKIYAE
+2099 IRRDATTSKTEIYAE
-2114 LEEVLTDQQNAI
+2114 LEEVLNDRQSAVE
-2126 ANYGAN
+2126 NYGAN

-2155 IYFYNFITAKDLTNS
+2155 IYFYNGITGKDLTNS

-2211 KRKNEGD
+2211 KRKNEGE

>member
-1 MEFNYAG
+1 MADNNPKGFSFEEALGRAPATEPAG
-8 AKEAGYTDQE
+8 FSFEEALTPTLEPAGFSFE
-18 IAEHLALKNNFDL
+18 EAL
-31 SGAVNVGYGY
+31 GA
-41 DETIAHMLGQPDIL
+41 
-55 IPAPVT
+55 
-61 PAPVTPAPVIPEPEV
+61 APVIPEPEV
-76 EDQSFLRSF
+76 EDQSFLRSI
-85 ADVPLQIGMGGAYGV
+85 ADVPLQIGMGATYGV

-109 DNPVAENLRGIE
+109 DNPVAKNLRGVE
-121 DFLDNLLSAQSKAD
+121 DFLDSLLSAQSKAD
-135 SAEIARLMKEAED
+135 SSEIARLMKEAED

-156 AAVKGIS
+156 AALKGIS

-168 FMANAVGTA
+168 FMANAVGTV
-177 IPAAAAALLAAFT
+177 IPAAAAGLLATAFAPAGAT
-190 APGTL
+190 AAATAA
-195 LGTVAAV
+195 TAAAV
-202 ATGSIMGT
+202 RTAAGIGTGAIMGT

-230 TPEQAEEGAQEAQS
+230 TPEKAEEGAQEAQS
-244 YGGENLDQIALGAI
+244 YGGENLDQIALGTI

-283 GVLKGAGKGAIEQ
+283 GVLKGAA
-296 GVLKGAVKGAIAEA
+296 KGAIAEA

-323 RNLAQIREEGTPD
+323 RNLAQIREERTPD
-336 VPLTRGVVGSGAL
+336 VPLTRGVVGSGTL

-355 LAGAGVGAISN
+355 LAGAGVGAIS

-389 VNADVGKSEEAIAK
+389 VNADLGKSEEDIAVRAI
-403 RAAEFKK
+403 EFNEI
-410 SYGEDAERAYV
+410 YGEDAMRAYV
-421 SSARGEKMILPS
+421 TAARGEEMVLPS
-433 IKVKELEGPKPT
+433 EPVEELTG
-445 VLSGLGV
+445 LSEAEAG
-452 ETDTRTKE
+452 
-460 EETDTRTEEE
+460 TRTEEE
-470 KKYDRRVE
+470 KAIDGNAAFLKELDE
-478 EVLNES
+478 ERDETAADAAM
-484 FAKKPIDTRTQEEVD
+484 FAAQGATERSTDIEETQAVTEADGSTVTREKNLDGSLTVVRQNAAGEETGRTIVDGEQAVATLEAKQKAETGADPALGDVSSIEIEEEVD
-499 GSVAF
+499 PSFG
-504 LEQLDKGRD
+504 D
-513 DTLADAAAFF
+513 
-523 EEGATEISTKIKAI
+523 
-537 QAVEDEA
+537 
-544 SVDSAL
+544 
-550 GSGIEDEASVDSAL
+550 GSGIAVSGDPEL
-564 GSGIEDEAS
+564 GE
-573 VDSALGSGIEAET
+573 GIEAEVQAQAQANN
-586 KTEAK
+586 EVA
-591 TEADVDVESSKLGTS
+591 SSELSAS
-606 PAGPIAQESPE
+606 PAGPTEQAALLPESAE
-617 EIKRRENKERL
+617 EIKKAETRKRLAKEG
-628 QRTQDTARNQ
+628 DKIRNR
-638 QNRASTAFLTTLKN
+638 QNRASSKFLTTLKN
-652 GIQKILTNKT
+652 GVQKILANKKYT
-662 NISFF
+662 VQGVPYF
-667 ATEKELTEYDY
+667 ATEEELAEYDY

-684 IQSEFSDVAG
+684 IQSEFGDVAG
-694 SQEFVNDLAAIT
+694 LEEQVRDIAFMSDTDLDAAI
-706 DEENE
+706 DN
-711 NSFSAFTSIIDK
+711 
-723 ALPELIEAGYD
+723 LIEAGYN
-734 PARVKEFTTRLR
+734 PQRAKEFTKRLR
-746 AENVKKTKQN
+746 AENTKKIKQN
-756 EIIASLKGLQAKR
+756 DIITNLEGLQKKR
-769 ISQLADVINISTDP
+769 IEQLADVINISRDP
-783 KLNGKAAQTKALAAL
+783 KLIGKAAQTEALAAL
-798 QDPDINPD
+798 QNPDISPE
-806 ELAQAKEIARLKNKK
+806 ELAQAERAADLKNRR
-821 PSGAVPTNAELSRQ
+821 PSGAVPNNAELSRQ
-835 NLPTLTSRTPFEGP
+835 DLPTLTSKAPFEGP
-849 IDFVETAEQA
+849 IDFVETAEEA

-873 KGLARLFKPILRA
+873 KGLAKLFKPILRA
-886 IGTKFVVVSDIA
+886 MGTKFVVVSDLI

-903 VLDSW
+903 ILDSW

-929 IDSVTGLDSRTILHE
+929 IDSVEGLDSRTMLHE
-944 MIHAVTLG
+944 MIHAGTLG
-952 VIYDYQDG
+952 VIYDYQKG
-960 LPISPDAK
+960 LSISADAK

-976 IMQKVGEYY
+976 IMQQVGEYY
-985 QDLVASGRNTEA
+985 QDLVASGRATEA
-997 MDVYALG
+997 MEVYALD

-1013 FVTYGITGPTLQ
+1013 FVTYGLTGPTLQ

-1089 GQVVQVKN
+1089 GQVVQAKK
-1097 KIKNL
+1097 KIKKL
-1102 TAVQRVQ
+1102 TAVQQVQ

-1118 GKKNKN
+1118 GKKNKS
-1124 IFEMS
+1124 IFAMS
-1129 RNPKDG
+1129 RTPKDG

-1143 SAMDANTMSVYL
+1143 SAMDADTFGVYL

-1168 KYGMPFVKKIN
+1168 KYGMPFAKKVN

-1238 LISLTQSKLQD
+1238 LVSLAQSKLQD

-1256 INRYAQ
+1256 TDKYAQ
-1262 GAPTGLKSITFELQQ
+1262 GAPTGLKSIKFELQQ
-1277 MSKNPNLTL
+1277 MSKNPNPSPE
-1286 DEQTEMDR
+1286 EQTEMDR
-1294 LAKLFKDREIEIE
+1294 LAKLFQDRETEIE
-1307 EVFALFEEMAKS
+1307 EVFAIFEEMSKS
-1319 KKGNDAVE
+1319 KKGSDAVE

-1346 LMDTIRKD
+1346 LMDAVRKD

-1359 TEGDKTTAKGR
+1359 TEGDKTTPKGR
-1370 LLADVVTSYQ
+1370 LLADIVTSYQ
-1380 QAKLRNVYVPL
+1380 LAKQRNVYVPL

-1404 RKTLAYFLFE
+1404 RGTQAYFLFE

-1427 DDNPGLTV
+1427 ADNPLLKV
-1435 TEEEIS
+1435 TEEDIV
-1441 GDVGASLRE
+1441 GDVGESLRE
-1450 QMTKDSGK
+1450 QITKDSGK

-1464 QIDAMAAGNPSV
+1464 QIDAMATGDPSV

-1530 RIKYGKDIRT
+1530 RIKYGKEIRT
-1540 AIAEGRA
+1540 AISEGRA
-1547 QLKDQPTRLDLSQ
+1547 QLEDQPTRLDLSE
-1560 QANKKGV
+1560 QADKKGV
-1567 VPKEKKEQ
+1567 IPKEKKEQ
-1575 LIKEIELRVTT
+1575 LLKEIELRATT

-1614 LMSSIRSAI
+1614 LMSSIRSAL
-1623 IQPLQLATFGFGTL
+1623 IQPSQLATFGFGTL
-1637 HSEYGAI
+1637 HSEYGAV

-1687 YVNKSPIK
+1687 YVKKSPIK
-1695 NALQAIWDIG
+1695 NTLQAIWDIG
-1705 DERNIYGATRIH
+1705 DERNVYGATRIH

-1737 SIKRQKPV
+1737 SIKRQRPA
-1745 KFAVTVMM
+1745 KFAMTAMM

-1798 ELTLKAMFDYSSYN
+1798 ELTQKAMFDYSSYN
-1812 KPRIAKNPYG
+1812 KPRIAKSPYG

-1839 IRNFNEGLLSSDLS
+1839 VRNFNEGLLSSDLN
-1853 KEEKKKAAIRF
+1853 KEEKRKAAIRF

-1873 FGGLTGELGY
+1873 FGGLTGALGY
-1883 TATVAVIEGIRE
+1883 TATVAVIEGMRE

-1903 DDADVFYDMSDPN
+1903 DDADLFYDMSDPN

-1946 LGLEPETAELLARA
+1946 LGLEPETAELLARS

-1991 EDTYGQWLINA
+1991 EDTYGQWLINS
-2002 AFGTVFGPFGSVATN
+2002 AFGTLFGPFGSVATN
-2017 VADGIQMMIEGD
+2017 MADGIQMMTEGD

-2041 IKEPMEAYRLSQKG
+2041 IKEPMEAYRLSQEG
-2055 FVTRGGK
+2055 FVTKGGK
-2062 KFADAEYFDAFRLV
+2062 KFADAEYYDTFRLV
-2076 GQAIGFGSTE
+2076 GQAMGFGSTE
-2086 LNLAQKSVYGGEE
+2086 LTLAQKSVYGGEE
-2099 IRRDATTSKTKIYAE
+2099 IRRDATTSKTEIYAE
-2114 LEEVLTDQQNAI
+2114 LEEVLNDRQSAVE
-2126 ANYGAN
+2126 NYGAN

-2155 IYFYNFITAKDLTNS
+2155 IYFYNGITGKDLTNS

-2193 YIYPIISPAFIDT
+2193 YIYPIIKPALPDT
-2206 PEEME
+2206 PAEME
-2211 KRKNEGD
+2211 KKKNEGE